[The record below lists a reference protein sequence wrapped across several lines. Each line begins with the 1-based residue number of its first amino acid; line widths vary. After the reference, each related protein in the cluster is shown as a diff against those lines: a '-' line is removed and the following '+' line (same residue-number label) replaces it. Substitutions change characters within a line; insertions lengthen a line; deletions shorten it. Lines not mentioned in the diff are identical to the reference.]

1 MQLGLSSY
9 SLSNEMKKGEM
20 TIKDAIKWIAD
31 NGGQHIEVVDYGL
44 DLIAQNHWPDEI
56 KALTTELGIAVSNYA
71 ISANIADKSELEI
84 KQEIDR
90 IKLHIDIAHR
100 MGAKLLRHD
109 VAFRPIEQS
118 TLKQYMSDLSLNV
131 EVCQEIADYAAQYGI
146 VTSIENHG
154 YFIQGSDRVTT
165 LIDKVNRSNFKLTLD
180 IGNFMC
186 SDENSVDAVRKTLP
200 YASIIHLKDFY
211 YRPSYHN
218 PGEGWFPT
226 ANGNYLR
233 GAILGHGDINLQE
246 IIRMIKQSGYD
257 GYFSVEFEGLEEC
270 KWASRVSMDNAFRIW
285 NEN

>member
-9 SLSNEMKKGEM
+9 SLSKEMKKGQM

-31 NGGQHIEVVDYGL
+31 NGGQHVEIVDYGL
-44 DLIAQNHWPDEI
+44 DLVAQPHLPEEI
-56 KALTTELGIAVSNYA
+56 KKTATELGLAVSNYA
-71 ISANIADKSELEI
+71 IGANIADKSDQEI
-84 KQEIDR
+84 KDEVDR

-109 VAFRPIEQS
+109 VSFRPIEQS
-118 TLKQYMSDLSLNV
+118 SLQQYMNDLEQNV

-154 YFIQGSDRVTT
+154 YFIQGSERVTT
-165 LIDKVNRSNFKLTLD
+165 LIDKVNRNNFKLTLD

-186 SDENSVDAVRKTLP
+186 VDENSLDAVRRTLP

-211 YRPSYHN
+211 YRPSHRN

-226 ANGNYLR
+226 AKGNYLR
-233 GAILGHGDINLQE
+233 GAILGHGDIALPE
-246 IIRMIKQSGYD
+246 IMREIKQSGYN
-257 GYFSVEFEGLEEC
+257 GYISIEFEGWEEC
-270 KWASRVSMDNAFRIW
+270 QWASRISMSNALRMW
-285 NEN
+285 NES